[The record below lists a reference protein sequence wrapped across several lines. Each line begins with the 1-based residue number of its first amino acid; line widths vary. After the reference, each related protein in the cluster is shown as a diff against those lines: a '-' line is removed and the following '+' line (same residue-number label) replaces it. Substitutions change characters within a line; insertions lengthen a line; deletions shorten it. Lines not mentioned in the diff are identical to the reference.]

1 MEQRQATMGG
11 VEVTGIRPDFWRG
24 RSVMVTGHTGFKGGW
39 LVAWLLDMG
48 ARVTGLG
55 LAPDT
60 ESSFFERCGLAS
72 RMASSIGDIRDST
85 VVRNAIDAAQPEI
98 IFHLAA
104 QSLVRR
110 SYGHPLETFA
120 VNVMGTAHVLD
131 AVRFAPAVRA
141 VVIITSDKCYENR
154 EWLWGYREH
163 EPMGGH
169 DPYSASKGCAEL
181 VAAAY
186 RNSYFATDASPV
198 GVATA
203 RAGNVIGGGDWA
215 VDRLVPDAVRA
226 LASGAVLTVR
236 NPRAV
241 RPWQHVLEPVAGY
254 LMLAERLYAEGSR
267 WAGAWNFGPSD
278 DAAAPVS
285 VVAELMIK
293 HWGKGRW
300 QHLAE
305 ADAPHEAHYLKLD
318 CAKARALLGWQPAL
332 ALEEAIAMTVEWYRA
347 ALATKRNDLLE
358 LTRTQLRRYGQGKA
372 ENPVA

>member
-1 MEQRQATMGG
+1 MGG
-11 VEVTGIRPDFWRG
+11 VEVTGIRADFWRG

-98 IFHLAA
+98 VFHLAA

-186 RNSYFATDASPV
+186 RNSYFATGASPV

-305 ADAPHEAHYLKLD
+305 ADAPHEAHYLRLD

>member
-1 MEQRQATMGG
+1 MGG
-11 VEVTGIRPDFWRG
+11 VEVTGIRADFWRG

-305 ADAPHEAHYLKLD
+305 ADAPHEAHYLRLD